1 MNKKTKAAST
11 SKKQTALFYQQK
23 KTKTGW
29 YFNILGLGIVM
40 LLGIIIYS
48 NSFNCTFNF
57 DDTPNI
63 VQNTK
68 ILNLDLS
75 SLWHYSSNRFIPYL
89 TFAINYHFGKLDV
102 WGYHLVNLII
112 HLINS
117 CLVWWLTLLIF
128 SSPNMKSN
136 PISKNKNYLAF
147 FVALLFVSHP
157 LATQSVTYI
166 VQRLASLVALFYL
179 LSVALYMSARLM
191 DKDNKSKY
199 VLFAG
204 SMIVGILALI
214 SKENSYTL
222 PFAIMMIEIF
232 FFQTKSIKI
241 NFKDYRVILIFV
253 GLICFVVFVLF
264 KVSSGILKPIP
275 PDWGNDFKTITS
287 FNYLLTQFNVIIKYI
302 QLLFVPINQNL
313 DYDFSISNNFF
324 EIKTLL
330 CFVLLLSLLVLAIFL
345 FNKNKIISFGILW
358 FFLALVV
365 ESSVIPISDV
375 IFEHRTYLPSFG
387 FFLTLSTLLY
397 GFQQRQNYKNLVF
410 TIFGLIVITNSY
422 FTYNRNK
429 VWENEITIWSDAI
442 SKSPSKA
449 RPYYNRGVFLDNNK
463 KYPEALQD
471 YNKAIDLQPNYAE
484 AHCNRG
490 NLLTHENRFDE
501 AIKDLNKAIEVFP
514 KYPEAYNNRGN
525 LNAKLN
531 KNKEALYD
539 YNKAIGLNP
548 KCFEAYSNRGQIFEH
563 DNKID
568 EAINDFNMSIKLN
581 PNYPFAYMNR
591 GCLYNN
597 QKKHQDALADFN
609 KAIELNKDFA
619 DAYFNRGI
627 VEMNMG
633 NKDNSCLDYK
643 MASKLGH
650 QKAEEFYNKYCK

>member
-136 PISKNKNYLAF
+136 PISKHKNILAF
-147 FVALLFVSHP
+147 IVALLFVSHP

-222 PFAIMMIEIF
+222 PVAIAMIEIF

-241 NFKDYRVILIFV
+241 NFKDYRIILIFA

-275 PDWGNDFKTITS
+275 TGDSNDYKELSPIT
-287 FNYLLTQFNVIIKYI
+287 YLFTQFSVIVKYI
-302 QLLFVPINQNL
+302 QLLFLPINQNL
-313 DYDFSISNNFF
+313 DYDYPTSSSLM
-324 EIKTLL
+324 EPKTLL
-330 CFVLLLSLLVLAIFL
+330 SFLFLSSLIILAIFL
-345 FNKNKIISFGILW
+345 FKKHRIISFAILW
-358 FFLALVV
+358 FFLTLAI
-365 ESSVIPISDV
+365 ESSIIPIKDV

-387 FFLTLSTLLY
+387 FFIILSTIIYIYLWEKFIY
-397 GFQQRQNYKNLVF
+397 VAISIFAIIICSNSFMAYQRNIVWKNGISLWSD
-410 TIFGLIVITNSY
+410 VITKSP
-422 FTYNRNK
+422 TKARGYNNLGSELREANK
-429 VWENEITIWSDAI
+429 YKEALIYINEAIKLKSDYSDA
-442 SKSPSKA
+442 
-449 RPYYNRGVFLDNNK
+449 YL
-463 KYPEALQD
+463 
-471 YNKAIDLQPNYAE
+471 
-484 AHCNRG
+484 NRG
-490 NLLTHENRFDE
+490 NVYTKLKMYSEASQDLNKVIDLNPNEASAYNSRGSIKGKENKFPD
-501 AIKDLNKAIEVFP
+501 AIKDF
-514 KYPEAYNNRGN
+514 
-525 LNAKLN
+525 
-531 KNKEALYD
+531 D
-539 YNKAIGLNP
+539 
-548 KCFEAYSNRGQIFEH
+548 
-563 DNKID
+563 
-568 EAINDFNMSIKLN
+568 
-581 PNYPFAYMNR
+581 
-591 GCLYNN
+591 
-597 QKKHQDALADFN
+597 
-609 KAIELNKDFA
+609 KAIELKPDYAN
-619 DAYFNRGI
+619 AYFNRGLTKI
-627 VEMNMG
+627 KSGDKENAC
-633 NKDNSCLDYK
+633 KDMQK
-643 MASKLGH
+643 AAQLGDS
-650 QKAEEFYNKYCK
+650 KAEEFYNKYCK